1 MDLIQQFEG
10 CKLTAYLCPAG
21 VWTIGWG
28 STGIG
33 VSKGVTWTQA
43 EADERYK
50 KDIAFFKTG
59 VKKLVTVPI
68 NNNQL
73 EALTS
78 FAYNLGLGALKES
91 TLLKYLNKG
100 DYQAAA
106 NQFLRWDKAGGK
118 VLAGLT
124 RRRTA
129 ERNLFLSGV

>member
-50 KDIAFFKTG
+50 KDIGVFKTG

-78 FAYNLGLGALKES
+78 FAYNLGLGALKGS
-91 TLLKYLNKG
+91 TLLKYLNAG
-100 DYQAAA
+100 NYQAAA

-118 VLAGLT
+118 VLSGLT

-129 ERNLFLSGV
+129 ERNLFLKAV

>member
-28 STGIG
+28 STGLGIA
-33 VSKGVTWTQA
+33 KGVTWTQA

-50 KDIAFFKTG
+50 KDMTAFKAG
-59 VKKLVTVPI
+59 VKKLVTVPV

-78 FAYNLGLGALKES
+78 FAYNLGLGALKGS
-91 TLLKYLNKG
+91 TLLKYLNAG
-100 DYQAAA
+100 NYQAAA

>member
-10 CKLTAYLCPAG
+10 CKLVAYLCPAG

-28 STGIG
+28 TTGIG
-33 VSKGVTWTQA
+33 VSKGAVWTQA

-50 KDIAFFKTG
+50 KDMAVFKNG

-78 FAYNLGLGALKES
+78 FAYNLGLGALKGS
-91 TLLKYLNKG
+91 TLLKYLNDG
-100 DYQAAA
+100 NYQAAA

-118 VLAGLT
+118 VMAGLA

-129 ERNLFLSGV
+129 ERNLFLGAI

>member
-33 VSKGVTWTQA
+33 VSKGVTWTQS

-50 KDIAFFKTG
+50 KDMAVFKTG

-68 NNNQL
+68 SNNQL

-78 FAYNLGLGALKES
+78 FAYNLGIGALKGS
-91 TLLKYLNKG
+91 TLLKYLNAG
-100 DYQAAA
+100 NYQAAA

-118 VLAGLT
+118 VLSGLT

>member
-1 MDLIQQFEG
+1 MDLIQEFEG

-28 STGIG
+28 STGLG
-33 VSKGVTWTQA
+33 VGKGVIWTQA

-50 KDIAFFKTG
+50 KDMAAFKSG
-59 VKKLVTVPI
+59 VQKLVIVPI
-68 NNNQL
+68 TRNQL

-78 FAYNLGLGALKES
+78 FAYNLGLGALKGS
-91 TLLKYLNKG
+91 TLLKYLNAG
-100 DYQAAA
+100 NYQAAA

-118 VLAGLT
+118 VLSGLT

>member
-50 KDIAFFKTG
+50 KDMGAFKTG

-78 FAYNLGLGALKES
+78 FAYNLGLGALKGS
-91 TLLKYLNKG
+91 TLLKYLNAG
-100 DYQAAA
+100 NYQAAA

-118 VLAGLT
+118 VMAGLA

>member
-33 VSKGVTWTQA
+33 ISKGVTWTQA

-50 KDIAFFKTG
+50 KDMGVFKTG

-68 NNNQL
+68 NNNQI

-78 FAYNLGLGALKES
+78 FAYNLGLGALKGS
-91 TLLKYLNKG
+91 TLLKYLNAG
-100 DYQAAA
+100 NYQAAA

-118 VLAGLT
+118 VLSGLT

-129 ERNLFLSGV
+129 ERNLFLKAV

>member
-50 KDIAFFKTG
+50 KDMGVFKTG

-78 FAYNLGLGALKES
+78 FAYNLGLGALKGS
-91 TLLKYLNKG
+91 TLLKYLNAG
-100 DYQAAA
+100 NYQAAA

-118 VLAGLT
+118 VLSGLT

-129 ERNLFLSGV
+129 ERNLFLKAV